1 MRLKKKPWGE
11 QILQEYS
18 EYLILAYELDE
29 PKFQNFLKHPKLVL
43 EIGAGKGDFALQM
56 AKKYPDIHFVAIEM
70 QSMALAYALRKIQD
84 EKIENL
90 LFVNVDAHF
99 LFEKLYDYKFETI
112 FLNFSDPWPKK
123 RQNKRRLTYPTMLKE
138 YFNILKDDGKL
149 IFKSDNDVLFNDSV
163 EYLKESQFK
172 LIDITYDY
180 DGLDPYDALTEY
192 ESRFRNLN
200 VPIKRFIVGK
210 E

>member
-11 QILQEYS
+11 KILQEYS
-18 EYLILAYELDE
+18 KYLVTADKLDDA
-29 PKFQNFLKHPKLVL
+29 KFQDFLKHDKIVL

-56 AKKYPDIHFVAIEM
+56 ANKYPDIHFIAIEM
-70 QSMALAYALRKIQD
+70 QSMALAYALRKIEDMQID
-84 EKIENL
+84 NL

-99 LFEKLYDYKFETI
+99 LFYKLYDHKFETI

-138 YFNILKDDGKL
+138 YYNILKNKGRL
-149 IFKSDNDVLFNDSV
+149 IFKSDNDVLFKDSL
-163 EYLKESQFK
+163 EYLNESQFK
-172 LIDITYDY
+172 VLDVTYDY

-192 ESRFRNLN
+192 ESKFRGLN
-200 VPIKRFIVGK
+200 VPIKRFIVEK

>member
-11 QILQEYS
+11 KILQEYS
-18 EYLILAYELDE
+18 KYLVTADKLDDA
-29 PKFQNFLKHPKLVL
+29 KFQDFLKHDKIVL

-56 AKKYPDIHFVAIEM
+56 ANKYPDIHFIAIEM
-70 QSMALAYALRKIQD
+70 QSMALAYALRKIEDMQID
-84 EKIENL
+84 NL

-99 LFEKLYDYKFETI
+99 LFDKLYDHKFETI

-138 YFNILKDDGKL
+138 YYNILKNKGRL
-149 IFKSDNDVLFNDSV
+149 IFKSDNDVLFKDSL
-163 EYLKESQFK
+163 EYLNESQFK
-172 LIDITYDY
+172 VLDVNYDY

-192 ESRFRNLN
+192 ESKFRGLN
-200 VPIKRFIVGK
+200 VPIKRFIVEK